1 MLAFASL
8 LMLTSCKQDA
18 PGNDSGDKGDKDQK
32 YLVKEI
38 ISDGETTKIEYD
50 SQNRVTKV
58 IYKNVDSSGN
68 FEAVY
73 IYSYEGNRVK
83 ITHNGKV
90 TKGIVERGLV
100 FCPSVASEK
109 ELPAS
114 HADRDDRY
122 YIEGSAKFNS
132 EGKLTSLDG
141 FAYDY
146 KNNTFKKETTHLTWK
161 DGNLIDVSSEDE
173 RGALSFEYS
182 NTPNPTNC
190 FDFGLMNAVPRST
203 SATMHS
209 KNLPKKVF
217 SGGDDSSLT
226 FEVDKL
232 GRPISC
238 KEQGKDYSHSITYR
252 Y

>member
-18 PGNDSGDKGDKDQK
+18 PGNDSGDGDQK

-68 FEAVY
+68 FEAEY
-73 IYSYEGNRVK
+73 RYSYEGNRVK
-83 ITHNGKV
+83 ITHEGKV
-90 TKGIVERGLV
+90 KKGIVERGLV

-114 HADRDDRY
+114 PAGGDYHY

-132 EGKLTSLDG
+132 EGKLTSFDV
-141 FAYDY
+141 FAYDHM
-146 KNNTFKKETTHLTWK
+146 NNTFKKETAHLTWK
-161 DGNLIDVSSEDE
+161 DGNLIAVSSKDE
-173 RGALSFEYS
+173 EGALSIEYS

-190 FDFGLMNAVPRST
+190 FDQAPMNAVPLST
-203 SATMHS
+203 SAAVHS
-209 KNLPKKVF
+209 KNLPKRMLGSRGF
-217 SGGDDSSLT
+217 DSSLT
-226 FEVDKL
+226 FEFDKL